1 MSVVAQKTEKLQ
13 KILAESGLG
22 SRREMERLIEA
33 GRVTVNGQ
41 VAPIGTRVGP
51 ADVVRVDRRVVTRR
65 AAVKTRVILYHKPE
79 GEIVSRDDPDGRPH
93 VFENLP
99 MIRGGRWIAVGRLDY
114 NTEGLLIFTNSGE
127 LANHLAHP
135 RFEVEREYAVRIVGV
150 LTPQQADQLR
160 EGILLEDGPAAAAE
174 LQDCGG
180 EGTNHWYRVVVTE
193 GRQREV
199 RRMFEAMGFMVSRLI
214 RTRFGQLTM
223 PRRLAKGRW
232 HELEPVEVDKILRWA
247 GLKGAQ
253 HAVAHKP
260 AVPRPRIDA
269 PRQRLRVEAKSIE
282 TKRRK
287 K

>member
-1 MSVVAQKTEKLQ
+1 MSIALQATEKLQ

-22 SRREMERLIEA
+22 SRRDMERLIEA

-51 ADVVRVDRRVVTRR
+51 SDIVRVDRRVIARR
-65 AAVKTRVILYHKPE
+65 LANKTRIILYHKPE

-99 MIRGGRWIAVGRLDY
+99 MIRGGRWIAVGRLDF
-114 NTEGLLIFTNSGE
+114 NTEGLLVFTSSGE

-160 EGILLEDGPAAAAE
+160 EGVLLEDGPAAAAE

-180 EGTNHWYRVVVTE
+180 EGTNHWYRVVLSE
-193 GRQREV
+193 GRHREV

-214 RTRFGQLTM
+214 RTRFGQITL

-232 HELEPVEVDKILRWA
+232 HELEAVEVDKILRWA
-247 GLKGAQ
+247 GLKGPQSAATQ
-253 HAVAHKP
+253 KP
-260 AVPRPRIDA
+260 AVGRPRVAA
-269 PRQRLRVEAKSIE
+269 PRKRLRVEAKSIE

>member
-1 MSVVAQKTEKLQ
+1 MSAVLQKTEKLQ
-13 KILAESGLG
+13 KILADSGLG

-51 ADVVRVDRRVVTRR
+51 ADVVRVDRHIVARR
-65 AAVKTRVILYHKPE
+65 AEIKTRIILYHKPE

-127 LANHLAHP
+127 LANNLAHP

-150 LTPQQADQLR
+150 LTPQQADELR
-160 EGILLEDGPAAAAE
+160 QGILLEDGPAAAAE
-174 LQDCGG
+174 LQDSGG

-199 RRMFEAMGFMVSRLI
+199 RRMFQAMGFMVSRLI

-232 HELEPVEVDKILRWA
+232 HELEPVEVDKVLRWA
-247 GLKGAQ
+247 HLRESQ
-253 HAVAHKP
+253 QTVAHKP
-260 AVPRPRIDA
+260 TVPRPRVAA
-269 PRQRLRVEAKSIE
+269 PRQRLKVEARSIE

-287 K
+287 R

>member
-1 MSVVAQKTEKLQ
+1 MSAVLQRTEKLQ

-41 VAPIGTRVGP
+41 VAPIGMRVGP
-51 ADVVRVDRRVVTRR
+51 ADVVRIDRHIVARR
-65 AAVKTRVILYHKPE
+65 AETKTRIILYHKPE

-127 LANHLAHP
+127 LANNLAHP

-150 LTPQQADQLR
+150 LTPQQADELR
-160 EGILLEDGPAAAAE
+160 QGILLEDGPAAAAE

-232 HELEPVEVDKILRWA
+232 HELEPIEVDKVLRWA

-253 HAVAHKP
+253 QAVAHKP
-260 AVPRPRIDA
+260 AVPRARVSA

-287 K
+287 R